1 MSGLRVAAK
10 RCDQCLFGKNKVVS
24 DTRRDDILRECARKD
39 RYFECHKGTLRG
51 DKVVCAGF
59 VEAVNR
65 DEIPNSTVQIVS
77 RLGML
82 VPVDPV
88 TGDPVKK

>member
-24 DTRRDDILRECARKD
+24 DERRDDILRECEQKN
-39 RYFECHKGTLRG
+39 RYFECHKGTIRK

-65 DEIPNSTVQIVS
+65 DEIPNSTVQIAT

-82 VPVDPV
+82 DPVDPV
-88 TGDPVKK
+88 TGKRVPE